1 MDNRR
6 SPTQARIIHTRPAP
20 GDSRAVVGGGGGGE
34 GSGGGGGGASGGGS
48 CGVGYGYSSVNF
60 ICRPQNNL

>member
-6 SPTQARIIHTRPAP
+6 SPTQARIIHSRPPPAH
-20 GDSRAVVGGGGGGE
+20 GDGGGGGG
-34 GSGGGGGGASGGGS
+34 GVGGVGDGVVGGG
-48 CGVGYGYSSVNF
+48 GVGYGYSSVNF

>member
-6 SPTQARIIHTRPAP
+6 SPTQARIIHTIP
-20 GDSRAVVGGGGGGE
+20 GLLLLLLVRMELVVVVVE
-34 GSGGGGGGASGGGS
+34 VVVVSA
-48 CGVGYGYSSVNF
+48 CYGYSSVNF